1 MAAASTTRLDHGIIA
16 VDTEYGRPLMDAS
29 HLIVENGC
37 AAFVDTGVNDSVP
50 MLLDALNQEGLA
62 PDDVEYVFLTHVH
75 LDHAGGA
82 GLLMSRLPNARC
94 VLHPRGAPHMID
106 PAKLIAGANAVY
118 GEERVSAMYGELV
131 PVDEQRVIVVDDGE
145 WLEMAGRRFQ
155 AIYTEGHARH
165 HYVLYDPASAGVFTG
180 DSFGIS
186 YRELDTPNGEIIFPI
201 TTPIDFDPPEAH
213 KSVDRIMSLQPKQVY
228 LTHYSRVRNLDRL
241 AADMHERIDAFAE
254 LALANEQA
262 DNRLEKLMQELFD
275 YMYAKAVDDG
285 FNGDRD
291 ALWSVIENDVV
302 LNAQGLDVWLNRRHK
317 M

>member
-165 HYVLYDPASAGVFTG
+165 HYVLYDPASEGVFTG